1 MHRLEAYTE
10 QAVFDAEKILMD
22 AVIHALQVVCNT
34 VAERIGQVTVAAA
47 TTSGP
52 PQPSPEEL
60 AAQAQAMVDAAAAG
74 PPGQPY
80 VSVDDLASMPSLW
93 TGQIQN
99 LIMPLTGEIF
109 RDSAG
114 NLHAQMV
121 DLVGPQIPSIGSQVA
136 EQYLAGAANRWD
148 FIGNDVWETA
158 RGELLD
164 GFQQGE
170 SIPKLAARVRGSAKL
185 SQRRATAVAR
195 TEVVSAANAGSYA
208 TAQSSELDMT
218 KVWLATEDARTRPTH
233 HAADGQSQPLAQ
245 PFMVGG
251 SSLAYPGD
259 PGGAPEETHNCRCT
273 IIYEI
278 PDAVV
283 KQAKKSQP
291 AKAQPEPEP
300 QAPPVPAEP
309 DLAEAANLRQADIDQ
324 ARGVSDLTAEVDELI
339 NNGVDPAVLG
349 RSLRAVADRAGIAPE
364 IRDRLIANVDNPAE
378 LARIA
383 DELAADAGLTP
394 IGKAGDIVSYDPQRH
409 QALPGVRLRQGQT
422 VEVVRRGH
430 MYRRGDEDIRLSRA
444 VVDEAPPGAEFTA
457 VRVQAAPV
465 PEGET
470 FATRQAAVT
479 DLANQ
484 TPTVTRPLGGGMSA
498 DLELLTYSDGRQ
510 AVSKT
515 YGRRLVETPSELKHE
530 IDAETLGSMVMDAVG
545 IRAPAT
551 IATNSRH
558 LLMEYLDGV
567 TGAELNPNPLEAVL
581 SSIVDSAD
589 GRRLGLADMLM
600 LNADR
605 NTGNWMRM
613 GDGSLAGLDHGFAFF
628 GTGRG
633 RLADFAT
640 VFDPGAGY
648 SFAGF
653 AVENSKLRSVIDIG
667 FGIDLG
673 AIRIRLQALAPEFTR
688 LGRGSWHKA
697 MMSRLAE
704 IEKRVAR

>member
-52 PQPSPEEL
+52 PQPTPEEL

-93 TGQIQN
+93 TGQVQN

-114 NLHAQMV
+114 SLHAQMV

-218 KVWLATEDARTRPTH
+218 KVWLATEDERTRPTH
-233 HAADGQSQPLAQ
+233 RAADGQSQPLPQ
-245 PFMVGG
+245 PFLVGV
-251 SSLAYPGD
+251 SSLAFPGD

-309 DLAEAANLRQADIDQ
+309 DLAEAANLRQADIDA

-364 IRDRLIANVDNPAE
+364 VRDRLIANVDDPAE

-394 IGKAGDIVSYDPQRH
+394 IGKAGDIVSYDQQRH

-457 VRVQAAPV
+457 VRVQAAP
-465 PEGET
+465 PPT
-470 FATRQAAVT
+470 LA
-479 DLANQ
+479 DLIDQ
-484 TPTVTRPLGGGMSA
+484 TPTSTRQLGGGEIA
-498 DLELLTYSDGRQ
+498 DTNLVTFADGQR
-510 AVSKT
+510 AVEKV
-515 YGRRLVETPSELKHE
+515 YGRRVGGSAREIKHQL
-530 IDAETLGSMVMDAVG
+530 DAEELGAQVLQAVG
-545 IRAPAT
+545 VRAPEVVRGQGNR
-551 IATNSRH
+551 I
-558 LLMEYLDGV
+558 LMEYLDGES
-567 TGAELNPNPLEAVL
+567 GAEIVPWGQNVPG
-581 SSIVDSAD
+581 SILDSDD
-589 GRRLGLADMLM
+589 GRLMGLADILM
-600 LNADR
+600 GHGDR
-605 NTGNWMRM
+605 HSGNWIRLL
-613 GDGSLAGLDHGFAFF
+613 DGHIGGIDHGEAFHHSAQYLPGSRVGGF
-628 GTGRG
+628 GEYLTE
-633 RLADFAT
+633 LQ
-640 VFDPGAGY
+640 
-648 SFAGF
+648 GF
-653 AVENSKLRSVIDIG
+653 SQIVIKSG
-667 FGIDLG
+667 GIDLHPDDV
-673 AIRIRLQALAPEFTR
+673 AIIRARLEALRPAFEQRSR
-688 LGRGSWHKA
+688 LTWFRA
-697 MMSRLAE
+697 MMRLLKQVQAGADGT
-704 IEKRVAR
+704 KRRLS